1 MYVLNMGKKELEE
14 SFTVYKCTFCGF
26 EGLTAKPHAKP
37 YGHPFYGT
45 QQIEFTDDIFEGPVV
60 ESALGFD
67 RYICPNCGKGMDKLK
82 FMCKKD
88 YAAYLTYKV
97 VQVIDG
103 FDDVSD
109 YVLSDDDLYLRV

>member
-14 SFTVYKCTFCGF
+14 AFTVYKCNFCSF

-37 YGHPFYGT
+37 YGHPFYDT
-45 QQIEFTDDIFEGPVV
+45 QEIEFTDDMFEGPVID
-60 ESALGFD
+60 SMLGVD
-67 RYICPNCGKGMDKLK
+67 RYICPNCGKGMDKRK
-82 FMCKKD
+82 FNSKKD
-88 YAAYLTYKV
+88 YAAYLTYKR

-103 FDDVSD
+103 FDKVDD